1 MMRKE
6 EFTFRD
12 LTVRYLY
19 DVPAQADAYLPMILY
34 MPDSSLDH
42 GYEKFISAEFQRN
55 HPCSVI
61 VPEVMDWVCPAV
73 AQTIQRLI
81 FDFRIKYKLDI
92 CRTYLVGAGYG
103 AIGAWHLAGSYP
115 RLFAA
120 MVAIGGCADPYHIRN
135 AKYMPIWAFHAA
147 NDPKIHVSEAT
158 QLGGRKYL
166 AGSRRLVDALR
177 TEGSELVRYTEY
189 TSGAEELA
197 ERVMQSTEPWDW
209 LFEQDRKKVIWITFI
224 RPGLYRLDDWH
235 ISLKAKRKR
244 FSLIQQ

>member
-1 MMRKE
+1 MMRKA

-19 DVPAQADAYLPMILY
+19 DVPAQADTYLPMILY
-34 MPDSSLDH
+34 IPDSSLDH

-103 AIGAWHLAGSYP
+103 AIGAWHLAGSYVSKEQPSVIDDATIKNGFYEAPTVVCVFCQDNFIFKTADAFCMMENMILQATELGIASCIISRGYETFATAEGKKLMKEWGVPEGYACQGFVILGYIDGEQPHSKP
-115 RLFAA
+115 R
-120 MVAIGGCADPYHIRN
+120 
-135 AKYMPIWAFHAA
+135 K
-147 NDPKIHVSEAT
+147 
-158 QLGGRKYL
+158 QGR
-166 AGSRRLVDALR
+166 VNVV
-177 TEGSELVRYTEY
+177 E
-189 TSGAEELA
+189 
-197 ERVMQSTEPWDW
+197 
-209 LFEQDRKKVIWITFI
+209 
-224 RPGLYRLDDWH
+224 
-235 ISLKAKRKR
+235 
-244 FSLIQQ
+244 

>member
-1 MMRKE
+1 MMRKA

-34 MPDSSLDH
+34 IPDSSLDH

-92 CRTYLVGAGYG
+92 GRQLSAPICRD
-103 AIGAWHLAGSYP
+103 
-115 RLFAA
+115 
-120 MVAIGGCADPYHIRN
+120 GCH
-135 AKYMPIWAFHAA
+135 
-147 NDPKIHVSEAT
+147 
-158 QLGGRKYL
+158 
-166 AGSRRLVDALR
+166 RRMR
-177 TEGSELVRYTEY
+177 
-189 TSGAEELA
+189 
-197 ERVMQSTEPWDW
+197 
-209 LFEQDRKKVIWITFI
+209 
-224 RPGLYRLDDWH
+224 
-235 ISLKAKRKR
+235 
-244 FSLIQQ
+244 

>member
-1 MMRKE
+1 MMRKA

-34 MPDSSLDH
+34 IPDSSLDH

-135 AKYMPIWAFHAA
+135 AKYMPIWAFDAA
-147 NDPKIHVSEAT
+147 PNW
-158 QLGGRKYL
+158 
-166 AGSRRLVDALR
+166 
-177 TEGSELVRYTEY
+177 
-189 TSGAEELA
+189 SGI
-197 ERVMQSTEPWDW
+197 QSTHQ
-209 LFEQDRKKVIWITFI
+209 EQKSWQNGSCN
-224 RPGLYRLDDWH
+224 PP
-235 ISLKAKRKR
+235 SLGTGCLNRTARR
-244 FSLIQQ
+244 

>member
-1 MMRKE
+1 MMRKAD
-6 EFTFRD
+6 FTFRD

-34 MPDSSLDH
+34 IPDSSLDH

-135 AKYMPIWAFHAA
+135 AKYMPIWAFL
-147 NDPKIHVSEAT
+147 KSE
-158 QLGGRKYL
+158 
-166 AGSRRLVDALR
+166 
-177 TEGSELVRYTEY
+177 
-189 TSGAEELA
+189 
-197 ERVMQSTEPWDW
+197 
-209 LFEQDRKKVIWITFI
+209 
-224 RPGLYRLDDWH
+224 
-235 ISLKAKRKR
+235 
-244 FSLIQQ
+244 